1 MKPTIINMQDAFAI
15 SRDVYEPS
23 DIEAQECIDMY
34 HNRQYTQAELDVLTS
49 RDQPVETF
57 NIIKMFSNAVEG
69 YMESTVHDV
78 QIAPRYMSNPASALL
93 LNDTVGY
100 VLDTNEFEMEG
111 AKCVLDGIL
120 TGKLC
125 VDYDIV
131 DTEEVDTFGRK
142 VKELRINHLP
152 AMRTRI
158 DPMSEKDDMSD
169 AVHWHSWKWVSAE
182 EFKNT
187 WGSRKEARATSYST
201 YGVDD
206 KMTEFENKYNIRFH
220 GKFNEWDNYLVIR
233 TVMRDGDKTYSVIWH
248 EDMILEKKLI
258 PYKKVQSPI
267 RVVKLSRSDKAE
279 HYGLF
284 REIIE
289 SQKAINQAL
298 IQIQLLI
305 NTKKA
310 FVEKDA
316 VEDVDVFRDE
326 FNRVNEVVQV
336 KDLEGFKIEDL
347 SKDVLQQYT
356 IIDKGL
362 ERCKTVLGINDSFLG
377 QAFAADSGRK
387 VNLQANSS
395 KSQMT
400 PIVKRIKFFYKMVG
414 TDTVNFIQQYYTSS
428 QILRVSDKVN
438 GDRFLALNQ
447 PIQMPTGNVD
457 AQGQME
463 TNPVF
468 DEEIDPDTGE
478 AMEDGDGN
486 ILMTPVAD
494 PDTDIRFQTV
504 DVKVEAVPYNN
515 AAEQNQ
521 LLFETFLN
529 GPTGQSVLQTN
540 PAGYFKIAGMNVA
553 EFGTKSAPAI
563 AEVLYQTGQMV
574 GGGQMDPSLAQAG
587 GDVQAIQ
594 GGALGGSNGGGPKS
608 QQLQIPTGGK

>member
-1 MKPTIINMQDAFAI
+1 MRPTIINCQDAYAI
-15 SRDVYEPS
+15 SRSVYKSS
-23 DIEAQECIDMY
+23 DEEAQEAIDMY
-34 HNRQYTQAELDVLTS
+34 HNRKYTQAELDVLNS

-57 NIIKMFSNAVEG
+57 NIIKMFSNAIEG

-78 QIAPRYMSNPASALL
+78 QVQPRYMSNPASALL
-93 LNDTVGY
+93 LDDVVSY

-131 DTEEVDTFGRK
+131 DTKEVDTFGRK

-152 AMRTRI
+152 AMRTKI

-169 AVHWHSWKWVSAE
+169 AVHWHTWKWVSAE

-187 WGSRKEARATSYST
+187 WGNKQERRAEAYST
-201 YGVDD
+201 YGTDD
-206 KMTEFENKYNIRFH
+206 PMTDFENRYGIRFQ
-220 GKFNEWDNYLVIR
+220 GKFNTWDNYLVIR
-233 TVMRDGDKTYSVIWH
+233 TIMRDGDKTWSIIWH
-248 EDMILEKKLI
+248 EDIILEKKLI
-258 PYKKVQSPI
+258 PYTNVQSPI

-279 HYGLF
+279 HYGIF
-284 REIIE
+284 REVIE
-289 SQKAINQAL
+289 TQKAINQAL

-310 FVEKDA
+310 FVEGDA
-316 VEDVDVFRDE
+316 VENIDTFRDE
-326 FNRVNEVVQV
+326 FNRVNEVVVV
-336 KDLEGFKIEDL
+336 KDLEGIKIEDL
-347 SKDVLQQYT
+347 SKDVLDQYH

-387 VNLQANSS
+387 VNLQTNSA

-414 TDTVNFIQQYYTSS
+414 TDVVNFVQQYYTSS

-447 PIQMPTGNVD
+447 PIQMPNGQVD
-457 AQGQME
+457 EQGQMV

-468 DEEIDPDTGE
+468 DEELDPDTNE
-478 AMEDGDGN
+478 PMEDKDGN

-494 PDTDIRFQTV
+494 PDTDIRFQKV
-504 DVKVEAVPYNN
+504 DIKVEAVPYNN

-529 GPTGQSVLQTN
+529 GPTGQAVLQTH
-540 PAGYFKIAGMNVA
+540 PAGFFKIAGMHVA
-553 EFGTKSAPAI
+553 EYGTKSAPAI
-563 AEVLYQTGQMV
+563 AQVLFETGQMV
-574 GGGQMDPSLAQAG
+574 GGGQMDASLAQAG
-587 GDVQAIQ
+587 GDVQSIM

-608 QQLQIPTGGK
+608 QQLQLPKGGK